1 MVINQDLDKIHNIQT
16 NSVLVVI
23 NYHHLH
29 MVSYQK

>member
-16 NSVLVVI
+16 NLVLVAI
-23 NYHHLH
+23 NYHHLL